1 MNLLLGFAP
10 FLAFALLSH
19 TVGSLPGLL
28 AAALV
33 SLLLILWEVLRG
45 HTPKLLELGTLLLF
59 GGLSIYTLVA
69 EPAWSIMGV
78 RLVVDSGLLLIV
90 LGSLLIGKPFT
101 IQYAREN
108 VPQDLWSTPAFLATN
123 RIITGVWAGVFVL
136 LIVADLLLLYA
147 PQVPHRVGIL
157 LSIAALWGGAK
168 VTQRI
173 ADSAGREE

>member
-33 SLLLILWEVLRG
+33 SAMLVLREVARG
-45 HTPKLLELGTLLLF
+45 REPKLLELGTLLLF

-69 EPAWSIMGV
+69 APAWSIMGV
-78 RLVVDSGLLLIV
+78 RLVVDTGLLLIV
-90 LGSLLIGKPFT
+90 LGSLLIDKPFT
-101 IQYAREN
+101 IQYAKED
-108 VPQDLWSTPAFLATN
+108 VPQELWNTPAFLATD
-123 RIITGVWAGVFVL
+123 RTITGVWAVVFVL
-136 LIVADLLLLYA
+136 LIVADILLLDA

-157 LSIAALWGGAK
+157 LTIAALVGGVK
-168 VTQRI
+168 FTQRI
-173 ADSAGREE
+173 ADSAGRAE